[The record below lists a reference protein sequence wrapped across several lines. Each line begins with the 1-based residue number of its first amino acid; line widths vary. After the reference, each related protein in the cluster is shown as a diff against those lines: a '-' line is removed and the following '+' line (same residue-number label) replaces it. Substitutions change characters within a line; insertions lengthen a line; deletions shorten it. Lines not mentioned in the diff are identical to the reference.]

1 MKFTIGWLKEHLDT
15 KFKDSEIIEKLTD
28 VGLEVESFEKVSS
41 DLDNFKVAKII
52 NAEQHPNA
60 DKLKVCDVDIG
71 EQDTVKV
78 VCGAPNAK
86 KDLLTVYAG
95 PGSVIP
101 KNNMKLTV
109 SKIRGVTSYGML
121 CSESELNLSDE
132 SDGITELKSNK
143 YSDKVGKN
151 FFKNNTEKV
160 IDLSITPNRPDC
172 LGVRG
177 VARDLAAAG
186 VGKLKHTSNINI
198 KNNGAQKIKV
208 SITKEKNQGCTIFG
222 SCLIKDVANKESPK
236 WLKDKIESLGQKP
249 ISAIVDITNYVMLDL
264 NRPLHAYDADK
275 IDKEIIVRNSVKG
288 ETFEALDNKEYKLDN
303 DMCVISDKSGVLG
316 LGGIIGGTRSG
327 TELNTKN
334 ILLESAY
341 FLPRSIRKT
350 SKLLNI
356 DTDAKFRF
364 ERGIDPQSIELGLKK
379 ASKLI
384 TEICGGKVSKFDVQK
399 IKKDKKNKIKFK
411 ISLFERIAG
420 FKVKDKE
427 IIKILTDL
435 GFEVSKKKLELELK
449 IPSWRPDITQPI
461 DIVEEIVRIK
471 GYNNIRT
478 LEPDKTRFKATLNKQ
493 QKLFHFLQRSVASK
507 GYFETV
513 TWSFTD
519 SKLNSLFKENYKE
532 IKIVNPISSDLDVL
546 RNSIFSNL
554 TSYLKKNLDRGFK
567 DVSLFEIGPIF
578 KDNKPGE
585 QLTVIGAIKSGKIS
599 RLNWNEENRSVDLFD
614 AKKDVIQTLVE
625 AGYDRQ
631 NLFVREKSPSYYHP
645 GKSGSV
651 YLDKDDIDPVAYF
664 GEIHPNI
671 IKKIDIKT
679 EALVGFEIY
688 LDYLKDKKLKLKDL
702 KSQFKFSD
710 YQKSDRDFAFVVDKH
725 FKAQDLI
732 DIISSIDE
740 SLIKSV
746 KIFDVY
752 EGENIPKDKKS
763 IALNVTIQ
771 SSEKTLE
778 ESDLEKI
785 NKLIISTVETKSG
798 AKIRS

>member
-275 IDKEIIVRNSVKG
+275 IDKEIIVRNSVKD

-427 IIKILTDL
+427 IIKILIDL

-471 GYNNIRT
+471 GFNNIRT

-688 LDYLKDKKLKLKDL
+688 LDYLKDKKIKLKDL

>member
-186 VGKLKHTSNINI
+186 VGKLKHTLNINI

-427 IIKILTDL
+427 IIKILIDL

-471 GYNNIRT
+471 GFNNIRT

>member
-15 KFKDSEIIEKLTD
+15 KFKDSQIINKLTD
-28 VGLEVESFEKVSS
+28 VGLEVESYERVSS
-41 DLDNFKVAKII
+41 DLEKFKIAKII

-71 EQDTVKV
+71 EQNTVKV

-101 KNNMKLTV
+101 KNKMKLTV
-109 SKIRGVTSYGML
+109 SKIRGVNSYGML
-121 CSESELNLSDE
+121 CSESELNLSDKSE
-132 SDGITELKSNK
+132 GITELNLNK

-151 FFKNNTEKV
+151 FFKSNSEKV
-160 IDLSITPNRPDC
+160 IDLSITPNRSDC

-186 VGKLKHTSNINI
+186 VGKLKDNSYI
-198 KNNGAQKIKV
+198 KIRTNGSQKIKV
-208 SITKEKNQGCTIFG
+208 SIRKDKNQGCTIFG
-222 SCLIKDVANKESPK
+222 SCFIKDVTNKESPK
-236 WLKDKIESLGQKP
+236 WLKDKIISLGQKP

-275 IDKEIIVRNSVKG
+275 IDKEIIVRTSVKG
-288 ETFEALDNKEYKLDN
+288 EMFEALDNKEYKLDN
-303 DMCVISDKSGVLG
+303 GMCIISDKSGVLG

-350 SKLLNI
+350 SKILNI

-364 ERGIDPQSIELGLKK
+364 ERGIDPQSIEIGLKK
-379 ASKLI
+379 AAKLI
-384 TEICGGKVSKFDVQK
+384 TEICGGKVSNFDIQK
-399 IKKDKKNKIKFK
+399 IKKDKKYTIKFK
-411 ISLFERIAG
+411 TSLFERIAG

-427 IIKILTDL
+427 IIKTLVDL
-435 GFEVSKKKLELELK
+435 GFEVSKKKSDLELK
-449 IPSWRPDITQPI
+449 IPTWRPDITQPI

-471 GYNNIRT
+471 GYDNIKT
-478 LEPDKTRFKATLNKQ
+478 LEPKKNRLKDTLSKQ

-507 GYFETV
+507 GYFETI

-519 SKLNSLFKENYKE
+519 SKLNNLFKQNHKQ
-532 IKIVNPISSDLDVL
+532 IKIVNPISSELDVL
-546 RNSIFSNL
+546 RNSIFPNL
-554 TSYLKKNLDRGFK
+554 AFYLKKNLDRGFK
-567 DVSLFEIGPIF
+567 DISFFEIGPIF
-578 KDNKPGE
+578 KDSKPGN

-599 RLNWNEENRSVDLFD
+599 RLSWNEENRLVDVFD
-614 AKKDVIQTLVE
+614 AKKDLIQTLVE

-631 NLFVREKSPSYYHP
+631 KLFLREKSPSYYHP

-651 YLDKDDIDPVAYF
+651 YLDRDDVDPVAYF

-679 EALVGFEIY
+679 EALIGFEIY
-688 LDYLKDKKLKLKDL
+688 LDYLKENKIKLKDS
-702 KSQFKFSD
+702 KSKFQFSD
-710 YQKSDRDFAFVVDKH
+710 YQKSDRDFAFVVDKN

-732 DIISSIDE
+732 QIISSIDQN
-740 SLIKSV
+740 LIKSV
-746 KIFDVY
+746 RVFDVY
-752 EGENIPKDKKS
+752 EGENIPKNKKS
-763 IALNVTIQ
+763 VALNVTIQ
-771 SSEKTLE
+771 SSEKTLKE
-778 ESDLEKI
+778 NDLEKI
-785 NKLIISTVETKSG
+785 NNLIISTVENKSG

>member
-1 MKFTIGWLKEHLDT
+1 MKFTVSWLKEHLDT
-15 KFKDSEIIEKLTD
+15 KFKDNEIIEKLTD
-28 VGLEVESFEKVSS
+28 IGLEVENFERVSS

-52 NAEQHPNA
+52 NTEKHPNA
-60 DKLKVCDVDIG
+60 DKLKICDVDIG

-86 KDLLTVYAG
+86 KDLLTVYAS

-101 KNNMKLTV
+101 KNGMKLTV
-109 SKIRGVTSYGML
+109 SKIRGVTSHGML
-121 CSESELNLSDE
+121 CSASELNLSNE
-132 SDGITELKSNK
+132 SDGITELKSSK
-143 YSDKVGKN
+143 YFNKVGN
-151 FFKNNTEKV
+151 SFFKNNTEKV

-177 VARDLAAAG
+177 IARDLAAAG
-186 VGKLKHTSNINI
+186 VGKFKNKSNINI
-198 KNNGAQKIKV
+198 KNNGSQKIKV
-208 SITKEKNQGCTIFG
+208 SIQKDKNQGCTMFG
-222 SCLIKDVANKESPK
+222 SCLIKDVTNIESPK
-236 WLKDKIESLGQKP
+236 WLKDKIISLGQKP

-275 IDKEIIVRNSVKG
+275 IDKEIIVRTSKKG
-288 ETFEALDNKEYKLDN
+288 ETFKALDNKEYKLDN
-303 DMCVISDKSGVLG
+303 DMCVISDKSGILG
-316 LGGIIGGTRSG
+316 LGGIIGGTRSS
-327 TELNTKN
+327 TELKTKN

-341 FLPRSIRKT
+341 FVPRSVRKT
-350 SKLLNI
+350 SKLLNV

-364 ERGIDPQSIELGLKK
+364 ERGIDPQSIEIGLKK
-379 ASKLI
+379 ATQLI
-384 TEICGGKVSKFDVQK
+384 VEICGGKASKFDIQTIQK
-399 IKKDKKNKIKFK
+399 YKKNKIKFK
-411 ISLFERIAG
+411 TSLFERIVG
-420 FKVKDKE
+420 LKIKDKQ
-427 IIKILTDL
+427 IIKILIEL
-435 GFEVSKKKLELELK
+435 GFEVSKKKSELELK
-449 IPSWRPDITQPI
+449 IPTWRPDITQSI

-471 GYNNIRT
+471 GYNNIET
-478 LEPDKTRFKATLNKQ
+478 LEPEKTKLKDTLNKQ

-519 SKLNSLFKENYKE
+519 SKLNYLFKENYKE

-554 TSYLKKNLDRGFK
+554 IFYLKKNLDRGFK
-567 DVSLFEIGPIF
+567 DISLFEIGPIF

-599 RLNWNEENRSVDLFD
+599 RLNWNEQNRSVDVFD
-614 AKKDVIQTLVE
+614 VKKDVIQTLME
-625 AGYDRQ
+625 AGYDRSS
-631 NLFVREKSPSYYHP
+631 FFIREKSPSYYHP

-671 IKKIDIKT
+671 LKKIDIKS
-679 EALVGFEIY
+679 ESLVGFEIY
-688 LDYLKDKKLKLKDL
+688 LDHLKDNKFKLKDS
-702 KSQFKFSD
+702 KPKFKFSD
-710 YQKSDRDFAFVVDKH
+710 YQKSDRDFAFVVDKN
-725 FKAQDLI
+725 FKAQDLVE
-732 DIISSIDE
+732 IISSINQ

-771 SSEKTLE
+771 SSERTLE
-778 ESDLEKI
+778 DSDLEKI
-785 NKLIISTVETKSG
+785 NKLIISTVQTKSG

>member
-28 VGLEVESFEKVSS
+28 VGLEVESFEKVIS

-101 KNNMKLTV
+101 KNNMKLAV

-132 SDGITELKSNK
+132 SDGITELKLNK

-186 VGKLKHTSNINI
+186 VGKLKPTSNINI

-334 ILLESAY
+334 ILLESA
-341 FLPRSIRKT
+341 FFSPRSIRKT

-427 IIKILTDL
+427 IIKILIDL

-471 GYNNIRT
+471 GFNNIRT

-507 GYFETV
+507 GYLETV

-519 SKLNSLFKENYKE
+519 SKLNSFFKENYKE

-651 YLDKDDIDPVAYF
+651 YLNKDDIDPVAYF

-688 LDYLKDKKLKLKDL
+688 LDYLKDKKIKLKDL

-771 SSEKTLE
+771 SSKKTLE

-785 NKLIISTVETKSG
+785 NKLIISIVETKSG

>member
-143 YSDKVGKN
+143 YSDKVGKI

-275 IDKEIIVRNSVKG
+275 IDKEIIVRNSVKD

-364 ERGIDPQSIELGLKK
+364 ERGIDPQSVELGLKK

-427 IIKILTDL
+427 IIKILIDL

-471 GYNNIRT
+471 GFNNIRT

-651 YLDKDDIDPVAYF
+651 YLNKDDIDPVAYF

-679 EALVGFEIY
+679 EALVGFEVY
-688 LDYLKDKKLKLKDL
+688 LDYLKDKKIKLKDL

>member
-15 KFKDSEIIEKLTD
+15 KFKDREIIEKLTD

-101 KNNMKLTV
+101 KNNMKLAV

-186 VGKLKHTSNINI
+186 VGKLKLTSNINI

-334 ILLESAY
+334 ILLESA
-341 FLPRSIRKT
+341 FFSPRSIRKT

-399 IKKDKKNKIKFK
+399 TKKDKKNKIKFK

-427 IIKILTDL
+427 IIKILIDL

-471 GYNNIRT
+471 GYSNIRT

-519 SKLNSLFKENYKE
+519 SKLNNLFKENYKE

-671 IKKIDIKT
+671 IKKINIKT
-679 EALVGFEIY
+679 EALIGFEIY

-785 NKLIISTVETKSG
+785 NKLIISIVETKSG

>member
-1 MKFTIGWLKEHLDT
+1 MKFTIGWLKDHLDT

-71 EQDTVKV
+71 EKDTVKV
-78 VCGAPNAK
+78 VCGAANAK

-101 KNNMKLTV
+101 KNNMKLTA

-186 VGKLKHTSNINI
+186 VGKLKHTSNIKI

-208 SITKEKNQGCTIFG
+208 SITKDKNQGCTIFG

-334 ILLESAY
+334 ILLESAF

-364 ERGIDPQSIELGLKK
+364 ERGIDPQSVELGLKK

-427 IIKILTDL
+427 IIKILIDL

-471 GYNNIRT
+471 GFNNIRT

-651 YLDKDDIDPVAYF
+651 YLNKDDIDPVAYF

-732 DIISSIDE
+732 DIISFIDE